1 MISTTKLTGRTI
13 CAAFRKYLQHRA
25 KVKAAKASKKELP
38 TRGKQSVEEL
48 IGQGQGAQQMD
59 IAQTGIKDF
68 ERTLKTYGVD
78 YAIRKDVTVQ
88 PNRYMVFFKAKDADV
103 LTAAFKEYATN
114 LTRKEKRPSVLK
126 VLRKLKAKARPAPE
140 KIREKSQEL
149 ER

>member
-1 MISTTKLTGRTI
+1 M
-13 CAAFRKYLQHRA
+13 
-25 KVKAAKASKKELP
+25 
-38 TRGKQSVEEL
+38 
-48 IGQGQGAQQMD
+48 
-59 IAQTGIKDF
+59 
-68 ERTLKTYGVD
+68 D

>member
-103 LTAAFKEYATN
+103 LTAAFKEYTAKTV
-114 LTRKEKRPSVLK
+114 KQHSRPSVLA
-126 VLRKLKAKARPAPE
+126 KLALFKELMQSMGVK
-140 KIREKSQEL
+140 REKKKEL